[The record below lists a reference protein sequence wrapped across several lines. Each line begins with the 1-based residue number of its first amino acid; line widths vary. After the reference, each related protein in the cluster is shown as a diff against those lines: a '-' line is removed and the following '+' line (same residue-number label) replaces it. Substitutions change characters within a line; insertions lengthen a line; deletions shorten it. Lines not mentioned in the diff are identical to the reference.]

1 MIDFI
6 KSEFQFFILC
16 LTTLFTLIN
25 PIGIAPLLM
34 VMTDRFAKSDKIS
47 IMIRPEN
54 IEIYKKKNNSKKGD
68 FFGLIKSKIYLGS
81 TIQYQVEIKDGPVIL
96 INVNNSKFLN
106 YQDFSPD
113 EEVWVNLSKNAIY
126 PII

>member
-34 VMTDRFAKSDKIS
+34 VMTDRFTIS
-47 IMIRPEN
+47 NRITIA
-54 IEIYKKKNNSKKGD
+54 KKGSITACRTQQE
-68 FFGLIKSKIYLGS
+68 LLR
-81 TIQYQVEIKDGPVIL
+81 
-96 INVNNSKFLN
+96 
-106 YQDFSPD
+106 
-113 EEVWVNLSKNAIY
+113 
-126 PII
+126 